1 MGTVIAPIISRT
13 LLSILLEEGKEL
25 SIDEMA
31 VEAHKRYG
39 FNPDSIKKEFPSS
52 IALYIPNN
60 ITRLQNG
67 KYRKATEF
75 ADIFEFL
82 KFMKSQTNEYIDRF
96 AGLRNFYNNVEER
109 RYMS

>member
-13 LLSILLEEGKEL
+13 LLSILLEKGKEL

-31 VEAHKRYG
+31 VEAHNRYG

-52 IALYIPNN
+52 IAHCIPG

-75 ADIFEFL
+75 ADISEFL

>member
-25 SIDEMA
+25 GMDEMA
-31 VEAHKRYG
+31 EEAHKRYG
-39 FNPDSIKKEFPSS
+39 FSPDSIKTEFPSS
-52 IALYIPNN
+52 IALCIPG

-67 KYRKATEF
+67 KYRKAKEF
-75 ADIFEFL
+75 ADISKFL
-82 KFMKSQTNEYIDRF
+82 EFMKKQTDEYIDRF
-96 AGLRNFYNNVEER
+96 AGLRNFYKNVEER